1 MDCLRPW
8 SKSLIEL
15 NPEARAP
22 PPRSVGTHS
31 GSAAWMTE
39 RSVLL
44 WVILSQRFKN
54 SQFGFVSKASFS
66 SFPVLEN
73 CTGFGVCS
81 KSLCGAVGRAAN
93 GPGTL
98 GICSGMGHLL
108 CI

>member
-1 MDCLRPW
+1 MPR
-8 SKSLIEL
+8 SKALIEL
-15 NPEARAP
+15 NPEALAP
-22 PPRSVGTHS
+22 PPRSVGTHG

-54 SQFGFVSKASFS
+54 SQFGFISKASFS

-81 KSLCGAVGRAAN
+81 EVPLRGCREGCEWPWDS
-93 GPGTL
+93 
-98 GICSGMGHLL
+98 GHLL
-108 CI
+108 RDGSLTLHLR